1 MTQSLNR
8 RLRIPLFLL
17 AIATTAMLAGCGGSA
32 DSGKEVKAPQLD
44 ACQLFTLQDATAI
57 TGGDTLAAMSST
69 LDDARGRDPGQCIY
83 NSGTLDQPRILSL
96 LIRQHR
102 NAAAAKRF
110 QQSSGETLGSM
121 SGGKV
126 QEVPGLGDGAFWV
139 GGRLQQLHVLAG
151 SQQLIFTAQSA
162 DGSDQLPIAR
172 QIATR
177 SLERL
182 KAAAEA
188 QRKPARR

>member
-1 MTQSLNR
+1 VTRRSR
-8 RLRIPLFLL
+8 RLSIAPLLL
-17 AIATTAMLAGCGGSA
+17 AAALTAAAGCGAS
-32 DSGKEVKAPQLD
+32 DSNEPPPPKVD
-44 ACQLFTLQDATAI
+44 ACQLFTFEDAQAI
-57 TGGDTLAAMSST
+57 AGETLANLSST
-69 LDDARGRDPGQCIY
+69 IDEAKGRNPLECIY
-83 NSGTLDQPRILSL
+83 NGGTLDQPRILSL

-102 NAAAAKRF
+102 NSAAAKRV
-110 QQSSGETLGSM
+110 QESSRDTLSSM

-126 QEVPGLGDGAFWV
+126 QDVAGLGEGAFWV
-139 GGRLQQLHVLAG
+139 GGRLQQLHVLAS
-151 SQQLIFTAQSA
+151 SQQLIITSQSS
-162 DGSDQLPIAR
+162 DGSDQLPIAK

>member
-1 MTQSLNR
+1 MTRRSR
-8 RLRIPLFLL
+8 RLLIAPLLL
-17 AIATTAMLAGCGGSA
+17 AAALAAGCGAS
-32 DSGKEVKAPQLD
+32 DSNSPPPPKVD
-44 ACQLFTLQDATAI
+44 ACQLFTFEDAQAI
-57 TGGDTLAAMSST
+57 AGETLANLNST
-69 LDDARGRDPGQCIY
+69 IDEAKGRNPLECIY
-83 NSGTLDQPRILSL
+83 NGGTLDQPRILSL

-102 NAAAAKRF
+102 NAEAAKRF

-151 SQQLIFTAQSA
+151 SQQLIITAQGS
-162 DGSDQLPIAR
+162 DGDQLPIAR

-182 KAAAEA
+182 KTAAEA